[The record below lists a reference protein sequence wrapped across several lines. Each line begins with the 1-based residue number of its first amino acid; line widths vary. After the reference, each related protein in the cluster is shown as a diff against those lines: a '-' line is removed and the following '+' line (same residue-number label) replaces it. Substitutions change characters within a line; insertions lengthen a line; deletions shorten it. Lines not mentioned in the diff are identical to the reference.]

1 MPKYNNFL
9 QFFILL
15 IFLFAVSSCN
25 KIEVLDEIVFDY
37 DQLPKIVFSAEQKK
51 VKETYE
57 TKFSDPFIDYSL
69 PKPPKEHL
77 KSWIES
83 NFAIIGTENKLII
96 NIIDSSL
103 TKSEV
108 ANANAK
114 KYEEKTIYL
123 FEINYLAEYILYDDS
138 NAILSSTTV
147 ETKRSITSGK
157 FISLM
162 ELDRIIESLILDA
175 LIDFA
180 KKTEELIKIHMSGY
194 ILWIYFFQKP
204 TDNNTKKV
212 NSSNLPT
219 SIVNDSI
226 HFAPSGNKL

>member
-1 MPKYNNFL
+1 MLIYNNFL

-25 KIEVLDEIVFDY
+25 KIEILDEIVFDY

-51 VKETYE
+51 IKETYE
-57 TKFSDPFIDYSL
+57 AKFSDPFIDHSL
-69 PKPPKEHL
+69 IKPPKEHL
-77 KSWIES
+77 KSWIDS
-83 NFAIIGTENKLII
+83 NLAIIGTKNKLII

-162 ELDRIIESLILDA
+162 ESDRIIESLILDA
-175 LIDFA
+175 LTDFA

-194 ILWIYFFQKP
+194 IL
-204 TDNNTKKV
+204 
-212 NSSNLPT
+212 
-219 SIVNDSI
+219 
-226 HFAPSGNKL
+226 

>member
-1 MPKYNNFL
+1 MLIYNNFL

-51 VKETYE
+51 IKETYE
-57 TKFSDPFIDYSL
+57 AKFSDPFIDYSL

-83 NFAIIGTENKLII
+83 NFSIIGTENKLII

-162 ELDRIIESLILDA
+162 ESDRIIESLILDA

-194 ILWIYFFQKP
+194 IL
-204 TDNNTKKV
+204 
-212 NSSNLPT
+212 
-219 SIVNDSI
+219 
-226 HFAPSGNKL
+226 

>member
-1 MPKYNNFL
+1 MLIYNIFL
-9 QFFILL
+9 RYFILL
-15 IFLFAVSSCN
+15 AFLLVVFSCN
-25 KIEVLDEIVFDY
+25 KIEVLDQIVFDY
-37 DQLPKIVFSAEQKK
+37 NQLPKIVLSAEQKK
-51 VKETYE
+51 ITETYE
-57 TKFSDPFIDYSL
+57 AKFSDPFIDHSL
-69 PKPPKEHL
+69 IKPPKEHL
-77 KSWIES
+77 KSWIDS
-83 NFAIIGTENKLII
+83 NLVIIGTENKLII

-108 ANANAK
+108 ENANAK

-162 ELDRIIESLILDA
+162 ESDRIIESLILDA
-175 LIDFA
+175 LTDFA

-194 ILWIYFFQKP
+194 IL
-204 TDNNTKKV
+204 
-212 NSSNLPT
+212 
-219 SIVNDSI
+219 
-226 HFAPSGNKL
+226 

>member
-1 MPKYNNFL
+1 MLIYNNFL

-57 TKFSDPFIDYSL
+57 TKFSDPFIDHSL

-77 KSWIES
+77 KSWMES

-162 ELDRIIESLILDA
+162 ESDRIIESLILDA
-175 LIDFA
+175 LTDFA

-194 ILWIYFFQKP
+194 IL
-204 TDNNTKKV
+204 
-212 NSSNLPT
+212 
-219 SIVNDSI
+219 
-226 HFAPSGNKL
+226 

>member
-1 MPKYNNFL
+1 MLIYNNFL

-37 DQLPKIVFSAEQKK
+37 DQLPKIFFSAEQKK
-51 VKETYE
+51 IRETYE

-162 ELDRIIESLILDA
+162 ESDRIIESLILDA
-175 LIDFA
+175 LTDFA

-194 ILWIYFFQKP
+194 IL
-204 TDNNTKKV
+204 
-212 NSSNLPT
+212 
-219 SIVNDSI
+219 
-226 HFAPSGNKL
+226 

>member
-1 MPKYNNFL
+1 MLIYNNFL

-25 KIEVLDEIVFDY
+25 KIEVLDKIVFDY
-37 DQLPKIVFSAEQKK
+37 DQLPKIFFSAEQKK
-51 VKETYE
+51 VIETYE

-69 PKPPKEHL
+69 SKPPKEHL

-194 ILWIYFFQKP
+194 IL
-204 TDNNTKKV
+204 
-212 NSSNLPT
+212 
-219 SIVNDSI
+219 
-226 HFAPSGNKL
+226 

>member
-1 MPKYNNFL
+1 MLIYNNFL

-25 KIEVLDEIVFDY
+25 KIEILDEIVFDY
-37 DQLPKIVFSAEQKK
+37 DQLPKIFFSAEQKK

-162 ELDRIIESLILDA
+162 ESDRIIESLILDA

-194 ILWIYFFQKP
+194 IL
-204 TDNNTKKV
+204 
-212 NSSNLPT
+212 
-219 SIVNDSI
+219 
-226 HFAPSGNKL
+226 

>member
-1 MPKYNNFL
+1 MLIYNIFL
-9 QFFILL
+9 RYFILL
-15 IFLFAVSSCN
+15 AFLLVVFSCN
-25 KIEVLDEIVFDY
+25 KIEVLDQIVFDY
-37 DQLPKIVFSAEQKK
+37 NQLPKIVLSAEQKK
-51 VKETYE
+51 ITETYE
-57 TKFSDPFIDYSL
+57 AKFSDPFIDHSL
-69 PKPPKEHL
+69 IKPPKEHL
-77 KSWIES
+77 KSWIDS
-83 NFAIIGTENKLII
+83 NLAIIGTENKLII

-108 ANANAK
+108 ENANAK

-162 ELDRIIESLILDA
+162 ESDRIIDNLILDA
-175 LIDFA
+175 LTDFA

-194 ILWIYFFQKP
+194 IL
-204 TDNNTKKV
+204 
-212 NSSNLPT
+212 
-219 SIVNDSI
+219 
-226 HFAPSGNKL
+226 

>member
-1 MPKYNNFL
+1 MCL
-9 QFFILL
+9 
-15 IFLFAVSSCN
+15 
-25 KIEVLDEIVFDY
+25 
-37 DQLPKIVFSAEQKK
+37 
-51 VKETYE
+51 TW
-57 TKFSDPFIDYSL
+57 KFSDTKIFFKSL
-69 PKPPKEHL
+69 TEKIFL
-77 KSWIES
+77 CSAVAIAIES
-83 NFAIIGTENKLII
+83 ISQEDTASTKCSFLPIPPLAIIGTENKLII

-108 ANANAK
+108 ENANAK

-162 ELDRIIESLILDA
+162 ESDRIIESLILDA
-175 LIDFA
+175 LTDFA

-194 ILWIYFFQKP
+194 IL
-204 TDNNTKKV
+204 
-212 NSSNLPT
+212 
-219 SIVNDSI
+219 
-226 HFAPSGNKL
+226 

>member
-1 MPKYNNFL
+1 MLIYNNFL

-37 DQLPKIVFSAEQKK
+37 DQLPKIVFRAEQKK
-51 VKETYE
+51 IKETYE
-57 TKFSDPFIDYSL
+57 TKFSDPFIDHSL

-83 NFAIIGTENKLII
+83 NFSIIGTENKLII

-123 FEINYLAEYILYDDS
+123 FEINYLAEYILYDDL
-138 NAILSSTTV
+138 NTVLSSTTV

-162 ELDRIIESLILDA
+162 ESDRIIESLILDA
-175 LIDFA
+175 LTDFT

-194 ILWIYFFQKP
+194 IL
-204 TDNNTKKV
+204 
-212 NSSNLPT
+212 
-219 SIVNDSI
+219 
-226 HFAPSGNKL
+226 

>member
-1 MPKYNNFL
+1 MLIYNNFL

-37 DQLPKIVFSAEQKK
+37 DQLPKIVFNAEQKK

-96 NIIDSSL
+96 NIIDSS
-103 TKSEV
+103 
-108 ANANAK
+108 
-114 KYEEKTIYL
+114 
-123 FEINYLAEYILYDDS
+123 
-138 NAILSSTTV
+138 
-147 ETKRSITSGK
+147 
-157 FISLM
+157 
-162 ELDRIIESLILDA
+162 
-175 LIDFA
+175 
-180 KKTEELIKIHMSGY
+180 
-194 ILWIYFFQKP
+194 
-204 TDNNTKKV
+204 
-212 NSSNLPT
+212 
-219 SIVNDSI
+219 
-226 HFAPSGNKL
+226 

>member
-1 MPKYNNFL
+1 MLIYNNFL

-57 TKFSDPFIDYSL
+57 T
-69 PKPPKEHL
+69 

-147 ETKRSITSGK
+147 ETKRTITSGK

-162 ELDRIIESLILDA
+162 ESDRIIESLILDA
-175 LIDFA
+175 LTDFA
-180 KKTEELIKIHMSGY
+180 RKTEELVKIHMSGY
-194 ILWIYFFQKP
+194 IL
-204 TDNNTKKV
+204 
-212 NSSNLPT
+212 
-219 SIVNDSI
+219 
-226 HFAPSGNKL
+226 

>member
-1 MPKYNNFL
+1 MLIYNNFL

-25 KIEVLDEIVFDY
+25 KIEILDEIVFDY
-37 DQLPKIVFSAEQKK
+37 DQLPKIAFSAEQKK
-51 VKETYE
+51 VIETYE

-69 PKPPKEHL
+69 SKPPKEHI

-162 ELDRIIESLILDA
+162 ELDRIIENLILDA
-175 LIDFA
+175 LTDFA

-194 ILWIYFFQKP
+194 IL
-204 TDNNTKKV
+204 
-212 NSSNLPT
+212 
-219 SIVNDSI
+219 
-226 HFAPSGNKL
+226 

>member
-1 MPKYNNFL
+1 MLIYNNFL

-37 DQLPKIVFSAEQKK
+37 DQLPKIAFSAEQKK
-51 VKETYE
+51 VIETYE

-138 NAILSSTTV
+138 NAILSSTIV

-194 ILWIYFFQKP
+194 IL
-204 TDNNTKKV
+204 
-212 NSSNLPT
+212 
-219 SIVNDSI
+219 
-226 HFAPSGNKL
+226 

>member
-1 MPKYNNFL
+1 MLIYNNFL

-69 PKPPKEHL
+69 PKPPKEHI
-77 KSWIES
+77 KYWIES

-162 ELDRIIESLILDA
+162 ESDRIIESLILDA
-175 LIDFA
+175 LTDFA

-194 ILWIYFFQKP
+194 IL
-204 TDNNTKKV
+204 
-212 NSSNLPT
+212 
-219 SIVNDSI
+219 
-226 HFAPSGNKL
+226 

>member
-1 MPKYNNFL
+1 MLIYNNFL

-69 PKPPKEHL
+69 PTPPKEHL

-162 ELDRIIESLILDA
+162 ESDRIIESLILDA
-175 LIDFA
+175 LTDFA

-194 ILWIYFFQKP
+194 IL
-204 TDNNTKKV
+204 
-212 NSSNLPT
+212 
-219 SIVNDSI
+219 
-226 HFAPSGNKL
+226 

>member
-1 MPKYNNFL
+1 MLIYNNFL

-25 KIEVLDEIVFDY
+25 KIEILDEIVFDY

-69 PKPPKEHL
+69 PKPPKEYL

-83 NFAIIGTENKLII
+83 NFAIIGTENKLMI

-162 ELDRIIESLILDA
+162 ESDRIIESLILDA
-175 LIDFA
+175 LTDFA

-194 ILWIYFFQKP
+194 IL
-204 TDNNTKKV
+204 
-212 NSSNLPT
+212 
-219 SIVNDSI
+219 
-226 HFAPSGNKL
+226 

>member
-1 MPKYNNFL
+1 MQKYNNFL
-9 QFFILL
+9 KLIIFLILL
-15 IFLFAVSSCN
+15 FVIPSCN
-25 KIEVLDEIVFDY
+25 KIEVLEEIVFDY
-37 DQLPKIVFSAEQKK
+37 KQLPKIVFSAEQKRI
-51 VKETYE
+51 KETYE
-57 TKFSDPFIDYSL
+57 AKYSVPFIDHSL
-69 PKPPKEHL
+69 PQPPKEHL

-162 ELDRIIESLILDA
+162 ESDRIIESLILDA
-175 LIDFA
+175 LTDFA

-194 ILWIYFFQKP
+194 IL
-204 TDNNTKKV
+204 
-212 NSSNLPT
+212 
-219 SIVNDSI
+219 
-226 HFAPSGNKL
+226 

>member
-1 MPKYNNFL
+1 MLIYINL
-9 QFFILL
+9 LRFFILL
-15 IFLFAVSSCN
+15 IFLFAVSSCD

-51 VKETYE
+51 IKETYE
-57 TKFSDPFIDYSL
+57 TKFSDPFIDYFL

-108 ANANAK
+108 ANANSK
-114 KYEEKTIYL
+114 KYEQKTIYL

-147 ETKRSITSGK
+147 ETKRSITSRK

-162 ELDRIIESLILDA
+162 ESDKIIESLILDA
-175 LIDFA
+175 LTDFA

-194 ILWIYFFQKP
+194 IL
-204 TDNNTKKV
+204 
-212 NSSNLPT
+212 
-219 SIVNDSI
+219 
-226 HFAPSGNKL
+226 

>member
-1 MPKYNNFL
+1 MLIYNNFL

-37 DQLPKIVFSAEQKK
+37 DQLPKIAFSAEQKK
-51 VKETYE
+51 VIETYE

-162 ELDRIIESLILDA
+162 ESDRIIESLILDA
-175 LIDFA
+175 LTDFA

-194 ILWIYFFQKP
+194 IL
-204 TDNNTKKV
+204 
-212 NSSNLPT
+212 
-219 SIVNDSI
+219 
-226 HFAPSGNKL
+226 

>member
-1 MPKYNNFL
+1 MLIYNNFL

-57 TKFSDPFIDYSL
+57 TKFIDPFIDHSL

-83 NFAIIGTENKLII
+83 NFFIIGTENKLII

-162 ELDRIIESLILDA
+162 ESDRIIESLILDA
-175 LIDFA
+175 LTDFA

-194 ILWIYFFQKP
+194 IL
-204 TDNNTKKV
+204 
-212 NSSNLPT
+212 
-219 SIVNDSI
+219 
-226 HFAPSGNKL
+226 

>member
-1 MPKYNNFL
+1 
-9 QFFILL
+9 
-15 IFLFAVSSCN
+15 
-25 KIEVLDEIVFDY
+25 
-37 DQLPKIVFSAEQKK
+37 
-51 VKETYE
+51 
-57 TKFSDPFIDYSL
+57 L

-162 ELDRIIESLILDA
+162 ESDRIIESLILDA
-175 LIDFA
+175 LTDFT

-194 ILWIYFFQKP
+194 IL
-204 TDNNTKKV
+204 
-212 NSSNLPT
+212 
-219 SIVNDSI
+219 
-226 HFAPSGNKL
+226 

>member
-1 MPKYNNFL
+1 MLIYNNFL

-37 DQLPKIVFSAEQKK
+37 DQLPKIVFNAEQKK

-69 PKPPKEHL
+69 PIPPKEHL

-162 ELDRIIESLILDA
+162 ESDRIIESLILDA
-175 LIDFA
+175 LTDFA

-194 ILWIYFFQKP
+194 IL
-204 TDNNTKKV
+204 
-212 NSSNLPT
+212 
-219 SIVNDSI
+219 
-226 HFAPSGNKL
+226 

>member
-1 MPKYNNFL
+1 MLIYNNFL

-69 PKPPKEHL
+69 PQPPKEHL

-162 ELDRIIESLILDA
+162 ESDRIIESLILDA

-194 ILWIYFFQKP
+194 IL
-204 TDNNTKKV
+204 
-212 NSSNLPT
+212 
-219 SIVNDSI
+219 
-226 HFAPSGNKL
+226 

>member
-1 MPKYNNFL
+1 MLIYNNFL

-15 IFLFAVSSCN
+15 IFLFVVSSCN

-37 DQLPKIVFSAEQKK
+37 DQLPKIAFSAEQKK
-51 VKETYE
+51 VIETYE

-162 ELDRIIESLILDA
+162 ESDRIIESLILDA
-175 LIDFA
+175 LTDFA

-194 ILWIYFFQKP
+194 IL
-204 TDNNTKKV
+204 
-212 NSSNLPT
+212 
-219 SIVNDSI
+219 
-226 HFAPSGNKL
+226 

>member
-1 MPKYNNFL
+1 MLIYNNFL

-37 DQLPKIVFSAEQKK
+37 DQLPKIAFSAEQKK
-51 VKETYE
+51 VIETYE

-175 LIDFA
+175 LTDFA

-194 ILWIYFFQKP
+194 IL
-204 TDNNTKKV
+204 
-212 NSSNLPT
+212 
-219 SIVNDSI
+219 
-226 HFAPSGNKL
+226 

>member
-1 MPKYNNFL
+1 MLIYNNFL

-37 DQLPKIVFSAEQKK
+37 DQLPKIVFSAEQKI

-57 TKFSDPFIDYSL
+57 AKFSNPFIDHSL
-69 PKPPKEHL
+69 LKPPKEHL
-77 KSWIES
+77 KYWIES

-162 ELDRIIESLILDA
+162 ESDRIIESLILDA
-175 LIDFA
+175 LTDFA

-194 ILWIYFFQKP
+194 IL
-204 TDNNTKKV
+204 
-212 NSSNLPT
+212 
-219 SIVNDSI
+219 
-226 HFAPSGNKL
+226 